1 MTNKLIELNNNFL
14 EIDDNYFGNYGGSDY
29 SKNYLKFT
37 YSAEYI
43 LNKLKEAKIYPESIL
58 DAGCAS
64 GELVADFLK
73 FGINAIGVD
82 NNKEILKGSVCPQH
96 TFYGDIR
103 KLDNFKENKFDVIY
117 LNSLMYLY
125 PQEILPTLKKLY
137 NTCNKAIFLCTPF
150 LGQTDMR
157 SDIYR
162 KFLAKPSWWEKQF
175 QEAGFKKFNK
185 EIYLKV

>member
-14 EIDDNYFGNYGGSDY
+14 KIDGDYFNNYGGKDY
-29 SKNYLKFT
+29 SENYSKFT
-37 YSAEYI
+37 YSAEYV
-43 LNKLKEAKIYPESIL
+43 LKKLKEAKIYPDSIL

-73 FGINAIGVD
+73 FGINALGFD
-82 NNKEILKGSVCPQH
+82 NNKEVLKKSVCPLH
-96 TFYGDIR
+96 TFYGDLR
-103 KLDNFKENKFDVIY
+103 KIDNLEGNYFDVIY

-125 PQEILPTLKKLY
+125 PQEILPTLKKIHKI
-137 NTCNKAIFLCTPF
+137 CDKAVFLCTPF
-150 LGQTDMR
+150 LGQTGMR

-162 KFLAKPSWWEKQF
+162 KFLAKPSWWDSQF
-175 QEAGFKKFNK
+175 KEANFKKFNK